1 MRERLDQNGK
11 GVKTG
16 GEHLLLWS
24 DLLLWRTGMNTIV
37 AMSFNVS
44 QRVEHYQPESAKSH
58 LEPDESELAPVG
70 VCAPIGAF

>member
-1 MRERLDQNGK
+1 
-11 GVKTG
+11 
-16 GEHLLLWS
+16 
-24 DLLLWRTGMNTIV
+24 MNTIV